1 MCLAEVIDVVNDDF
15 ENTLHTVID
24 GCVSNVITMDAAQA
38 VRVMPNPMGE
48 FSTVTF
54 PFGSWT
60 MEVLDIQGRRVMV
73 QQVTG
78 RSAILNREVMGA
90 GSYLLRLTN
99 DQAVA
104 VVRFEVR

>member
-1 MCLAEVIDVVNDDF
+1 MSYDGASFHKNLEYVPFLRIYWSEVQDEVCLAEVIDVVNDDF

-38 VRVMPNPMGE
+38 VRVIRNPMGE

-60 MEVLDIQGRRVMV
+60 MEVLDIKD
-73 QQVTG
+73 
-78 RSAILNREVMGA
+78 A
-90 GSYLLRLTN
+90 GSWCTKLQDDRPS
-99 DQAVA
+99 
-104 VVRFEVR
+104 